1 MERWSSLSTGQKVA
15 VALGV
20 SAGAALLYVWYA
32 RPRTAPHQDE
42 LCVTVPRHAAEL
54 IIGQDGAL
62 TDQLRT
68 GSHAR
73 IVVSAAPD
81 GVGDRE
87 LTIRGSPAQVRQTRQ
102 LLHGILQ
109 DGAALRVELH
119 FPAISM
125 GRIIGQ
131 GGERIREITRSSGA
145 RIECERQAESSG
157 ATRRITVSGSC
168 QQVEAAKTLL
178 QKASEEAAAVQRRA
192 AESSTFRSR
201 RKEIIAVKKEDG
213 QRPQEGEKQPQTMD
227 YAVPSPDYNFQA
239 DEFVDV
245 YMSAIENPEHFWI
258 QILGSRSSQLDK
270 LTTEMSD
277 HYQRQKRGSVPEVQV
292 GDIVA
297 APFHSDKFW
306 YRAEVLGFLKNGN
319 VDLYYVDYGDNWD
332 TLRENLYPLRSDFL
346 SLPFQAIECCLSGV
360 APNGGTW
367 SDQALDAFDTLSHCA
382 EWKPLLAKISSFP
395 SPEVS
400 CFQIQLYDP
409 STDPMLDIG
418 LELIRQG
425 HAIECRVSPTK
436 AEDDECLVSRLLEEV
451 ANLSKGSEPVS
462 FSSGQEEGHLTSD
475 GSVEEM
481 RADVNPSPDHTQNEV
496 SIPSP
501 GMKSV
506 EEADSLEQSILK
518 LNISGSDHSLP
529 DASSSSTSSYRPI
542 TSSST
547 EYSAEASCSSSCT
560 TSEEQSFGS
569 SSLED
574 SSIYSPRGCFYYMAD
589 EAFNS
594 SLCTSSSGDVITI
607 SSDSEEESG
616 KVQTDER
623 KAAMSSDV
631 FLSSSSDVIVIED
644 ES

>member
-81 GVGDRE
+81 GGGDRE

-227 YAVPSPDYNFQA
+227 YAGVCA
-239 DEFVDV
+239 
-245 YMSAIENPEHFWI
+245 
-258 QILGSRSSQLDK
+258 
-270 LTTEMSD
+270 
-277 HYQRQKRGSVPEVQV
+277 RGA
-292 GDIVA
+292 GGR
-297 APFHSDKFW
+297 HCCC
-306 YRAEVLGFLKNGN
+306 
-319 VDLYYVDYGDNWD
+319 
-332 TLRENLYPLRSDFL
+332 
-346 SLPFQAIECCLSGV
+346 SLPQ
-360 APNGGTW
+360 
-367 SDQALDAFDTLSHCA
+367 
-382 EWKPLLAKISSFP
+382 
-395 SPEVS
+395 
-400 CFQIQLYDP
+400 
-409 STDPMLDIG
+409 
-418 LELIRQG
+418 R
-425 HAIECRVSPTK
+425 
-436 AEDDECLVSRLLEEV
+436 
-451 ANLSKGSEPVS
+451 
-462 FSSGQEEGHLTSD
+462 
-475 GSVEEM
+475 
-481 RADVNPSPDHTQNEV
+481 
-496 SIPSP
+496 
-501 GMKSV
+501 
-506 EEADSLEQSILK
+506 
-518 LNISGSDHSLP
+518 
-529 DASSSSTSSYRPI
+529 
-542 TSSST
+542 
-547 EYSAEASCSSSCT
+547 
-560 TSEEQSFGS
+560 
-569 SSLED
+569 
-574 SSIYSPRGCFYYMAD
+574 
-589 EAFNS
+589 
-594 SLCTSSSGDVITI
+594 
-607 SSDSEEESG
+607 
-616 KVQTDER
+616 
-623 KAAMSSDV
+623 
-631 FLSSSSDVIVIED
+631 
-644 ES
+644 